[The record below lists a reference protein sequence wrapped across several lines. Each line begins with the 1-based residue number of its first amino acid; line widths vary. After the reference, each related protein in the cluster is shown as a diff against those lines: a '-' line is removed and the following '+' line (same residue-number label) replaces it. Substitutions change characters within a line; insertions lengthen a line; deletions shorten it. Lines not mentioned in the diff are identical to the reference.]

1 MCSNREMFDGI
12 LNIFVYF
19 VYYPIKTF
27 SNMWLDAFHNLF

>member
-12 LNIFVYF
+12 LNIFL
-19 VYYPIKTF
+19 YYPIKTF